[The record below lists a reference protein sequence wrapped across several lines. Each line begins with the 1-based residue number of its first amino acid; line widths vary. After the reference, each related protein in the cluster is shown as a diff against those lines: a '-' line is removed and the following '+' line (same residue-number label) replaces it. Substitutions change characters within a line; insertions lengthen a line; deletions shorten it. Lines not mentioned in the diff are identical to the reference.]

1 MAVRSV
7 ISHGCARDRF
17 DRMHRITDPAI
28 LYFGTP
34 VVLVSTLNS
43 DGTPNL
49 APMSSAWWLGHHAML
64 GLAGTSMTTQ
74 NLLRERECVL
84 NLPDVA
90 MVEHVDRIA
99 KTTGSSPVPE
109 GKLKRGYRHVADKF
123 GLAELS
129 AIPSDL
135 VRAPRVAECPIQLEA
150 TLVEAHPFGGFAQA
164 LEVRVEH
171 VHAEEDVLAAPNR
184 IDPDEWRPLIMSF
197 QRFYGLTSEQAGSSR
212 LAEIPEESYRR
223 NARQPAGATRSQ

>member
-1 MAVRSV
+1 
-7 ISHGCARDRF
+7 
-17 DRMHRITDPAI
+17 MHRIADPAI

-34 VVLVSTLNS
+34 VVLISTLNS

-64 GLAGTSMTTQ
+64 GLAGSSMTTQ

-90 MVEHVDRIA
+90 
-99 KTTGSSPVPE
+99 K
-109 GKLKRGYRHVADKF
+109 
-123 GLAELS
+123 LS

-135 VRAPRVAECPIQLEA
+135 VRPPRVAQCPIQLEA

-164 LEVRVEH
+164 LEVRVER
-171 VHAEEDVLAAPNR
+171 VHAEEDVLATPNR

-197 QRFYGLTSEQAGSSR
+197 QRFYGLTREQAGSSR

-223 NARQPAGATRSQ
+223 NGRPPVGATRSHQPGVGP

>member
-1 MAVRSV
+1 
-7 ISHGCARDRF
+7 
-17 DRMHRITDPAI
+17 MHRITDPAI

-34 VVLVSTLNS
+34 VVLISTLNS
-43 DGTPNL
+43 DDTPNL
-49 APMSSAWWLGHHAML
+49 APMSSAWWLGPNAML

-84 NLPDVA
+84 NLPDVT

-109 GKLKRGYRHVADKF
+109 GKLRRGYRHVADKF

-135 VRAPRVAECPIQLEA
+135 VRPPRVAQCPIQLEA
-150 TLVEAHPFGGFAQA
+150 TLVDAHSFGGFAQA
-164 LEVRVEH
+164 LEVRVER
-171 VHAEEDVLAAPNR
+171 VHAEEGVLATPNR

-197 QRFYGLTSEQAGSSR
+197 QRFYGLTSEQAGGSR

-223 NARQPAGATRSQ
+223 GPRHVPAAA